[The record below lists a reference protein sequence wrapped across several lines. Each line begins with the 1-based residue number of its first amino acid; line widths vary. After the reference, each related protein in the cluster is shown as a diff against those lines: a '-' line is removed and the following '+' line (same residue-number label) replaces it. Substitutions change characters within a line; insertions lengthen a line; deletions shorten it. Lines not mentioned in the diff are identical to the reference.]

1 MGYQLHTYWTE
12 DDTFVILTRQDF
24 EYLMSIASQDLE
36 IAEAVDIYIND
47 SHPMAKLAEASK
59 QIFKNKDGK
68 DANN

>member
-1 MGYQLHTYWTE
+1 MGYQLHTYWTADE
-12 DDTFVILTRQDF
+12 TFVILTRQDF

-47 SHPMAKLAEASK
+47 SHPMAKLAEAAK
-59 QIFKNKDGK
+59 QIFKNEDGK